1 MRTNN
6 FKKQFVL
13 SIGLLVLCTTFSF
26 LLTVGK
32 IYAKLFLKLWK
43 TSVDSLSSPTLFSK
57 FNLSGFLLMAYET
70 SELLNLT
77 CDLQH
82 MAWSS

>member
-6 FKKQFVL
+6 FKKQYGL

-26 LLTVGK
+26 LLTVGE
-32 IYAKLFLKLWK
+32 IYVTLFSKLWK
-43 TSVDSLSSPTLFSK
+43 TLFDSLSSPTLFSR
-57 FNLSGFLLMAYET
+57 FNLCGFLLMAYET
-70 SELLNLT
+70 RELLNLT
-77 CDLQH
+77 CDLHH